1 MQCRRFIRKMP
12 DSNPGPNPNRLYS
25 IFFSSDTASSES
37 LILNTVENAEST
49 SATSCYGEQGEWLSD
64 LLQEIMSLFGPGS
77 INSKSRKKLF
87 LAAKKLFYIQPVLL
101 CFLSISYLSISLY
114 LCSLYLFLLIYLF
127 ISISVCLS
135 LSLSLSHSLTL
146 SLSLW
151 LSLLTSVCT
160 WCPFF
165 SLIAYSASAFWAV
178 FHTQFSGPSK
188 KPTYVHPDPCKTNDH
203 PPW

>member
-25 IFFSSDTASSES
+25 IFFSSDTASSVS

-135 LSLSLSHSLTL
+135 LSLSLSLSHSLTL
-146 SLSLW
+146 SLVVS
-151 LSLLTSVCT
+151 
-160 WCPFF
+160 
-165 SLIAYSASAFWAV
+165 AYICLYLVPIFLA
-178 FHTQFSGPSK
+178 H
-188 KPTYVHPDPCKTNDH
+188 CL
-203 PPW
+203 

>member
-1 MQCRRFIRKMP
+1 MLVLSPLYPETSQYCTVTMQCRRFIRKMP

-135 LSLSLSHSLTL
+135 LSLSLSLSHSLTL
-146 SLSLW
+146 SLVVS
-151 LSLLTSVCT
+151 
-160 WCPFF
+160 
-165 SLIAYSASAFWAV
+165 AYICLYLVPIFLA
-178 FHTQFSGPSK
+178 H
-188 KPTYVHPDPCKTNDH
+188 CL
-203 PPW
+203 